1 MFDLHLL
8 LSVFGVIFIAEIPDK
23 TAVTALVF
31 ATKYR
36 PLPVFL
42 GSALALTVQSLL
54 AVAAGGLLSLLP
66 ARPVHIVAG
75 LLFLVFAVL
84 MWLRKDEAV
93 DAGTA
98 PPAAKEPSF
107 LRAFTEVFGVVFL
120 AELGDLTQLGTA
132 TLAARFGKPVTV
144 FAGSTL
150 AFWCVTAIAVF
161 IGNRAGKLLNPA
173 ITRKVAGVIFAGLGV
188 ALLVGVV

>member
-1 MFDLHLL
+1 MFDLHLF

-36 PLPVFL
+36 PFPVFL
-42 GSALALTVQSLL
+42 GSALALTLQSLI
-54 AVAAGGLLSLLP
+54 AVAAGGVLSLLP
-66 ARPVHIVAG
+66 TRPVHIVAG

-84 MWLRKDEAV
+84 MWRRKEEAI
-93 DAGTA
+93 DPTTA
-98 PPAAKEPSF
+98 RPTAKEPSF
-107 LRAFTEVFGVVFL
+107 RRAFTEVFGVVFL

-132 TLAARFGKPVTV
+132 TLAARFGQPVTV

-161 IGNRAGKLLNPA
+161 IGHRAGKLLNPA
-173 ITRKVAGVIFAGLGV
+173 VMKKVAGVIFAGLGI
-188 ALLVGVV
+188 ALLVGVL